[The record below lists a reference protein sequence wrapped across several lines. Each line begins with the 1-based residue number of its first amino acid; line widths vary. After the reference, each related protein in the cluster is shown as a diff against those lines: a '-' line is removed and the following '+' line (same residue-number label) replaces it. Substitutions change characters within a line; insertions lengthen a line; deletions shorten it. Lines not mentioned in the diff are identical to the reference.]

1 MQDKKTILLP
11 TDFTEDAEKAFQY
24 ALEICKKMGA
34 DLHLF
39 HAIEEP
45 YDYAVRIEEQVE
57 KQKNEAHRKLQN
69 MMKEARES
77 ERYGALAIYSEIKR
91 GKPFTAIL
99 AKAEKLNAHL
109 IIVGTRGESSL
120 KRILYGNVTSSII
133 LESNIPVL
141 TVPANSKKPYL
152 DRFIFATDFRDDD
165 LQSLQ
170 KTVDFARPFDAVIH
184 VLHVSAS
191 SDMEAEIKFRGFCNL
206 VEERMDY
213 TKFQFDNLKAERFSK
228 GISEYLNNNPV
239 SLLTITR
246 YKKTFLKTLLWASN
260 TQELTYH
267 TRVPMLVQTN
277 SSI

>member
-1 MQDKKTILLP
+1 MQDKKAILLP

-24 ALEICKKMGA
+24 ALEICKKMEA

-57 KQKNEAHRKLQN
+57 KQKNEAYEKLQD
-69 MMKEARES
+69 MMKQARES
-77 ERYGALAIYSEIKR
+77 EQYSELTIYSEIKR

-99 AKAEKLNAHL
+99 TKAEELNAHL
-109 IIVGTRGESSL
+109 IIVGTKGESSL

-133 LESNIPVL
+133 LESEIPVL

-170 KTVDFARPFDAVIH
+170 KTINFARPFDAVIH
-184 VLHVSAS
+184 VLHVSSS

-206 VEERMDY
+206 VEEKMNY
-213 TKFQFDNLKAERFSK
+213 SKFQFDNLKAERFSK

-246 YKKTFLKTLLWASN
+246 YKKTFLKTLLWASSK
-260 TQELTYH
+260 QELTYH
-267 TRVPMLVQTN
+267 TRVPMLVQTDG
-277 SSI
+277 SI